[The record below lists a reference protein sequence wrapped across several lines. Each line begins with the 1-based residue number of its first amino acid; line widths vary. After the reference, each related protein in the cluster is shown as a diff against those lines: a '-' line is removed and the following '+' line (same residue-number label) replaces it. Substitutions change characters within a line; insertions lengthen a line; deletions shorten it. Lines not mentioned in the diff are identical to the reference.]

1 MSRTSPH
8 DRPAETARLPRVA
21 RELGVPAE
29 TIEELSRAGAG
40 TVGEL
45 RAAGGSGRMLEATGD
60 PDLRERLRLLDAHA
74 ALSVLPVGEATVTR
88 LRDAGMRSVLDVA
101 AGGEERIRMALG
113 PTAADDEV
121 AAIRGAADAQA
132 AVLTAAAAGARV
144 SADRGALARSMSALL
159 SGTCERD
166 ECLSALSPLAYLADL
181 LDFAVRHLRQP
192 VMAPGLEGR
201 YSADPSGSQPV
212 LTRVDAAID
221 FDWGAAAPAPGLPVD
236 GFAVTW
242 SGWCGRRPTSCSRS
256 AWRRTTRP
264 TSPSGW
270 TGRWSS
276 TRGRPPPSRAGA
288 RSGCRRAAP
297 PRCGSTTRTGRG
309 PPGSACSGRAPPSPS
324 RWSRPPGSAT
334 GPRRRR

>member
-1 MSRTSPH
+1 
-8 DRPAETARLPRVA
+8 
-21 RELGVPAE
+21 
-29 TIEELSRAGAG
+29 
-40 TVGEL
+40 
-45 RAAGGSGRMLEATGD
+45 
-60 PDLRERLRLLDAHA
+60 
-74 ALSVLPVGEATVTR
+74 
-88 LRDAGMRSVLDVA
+88 
-101 AGGEERIRMALG
+101 
-113 PTAADDEV
+113 
-121 AAIRGAADAQA
+121 
-132 AVLTAAAAGARV
+132 
-144 SADRGALARSMSALL
+144 MSALL

-212 LTRVDAAID
+212 LTRVNAAID

-242 SGWCGRRPTSCSRS
+242 SGWV
-256 AWRRTTRP
+256 
-264 TSPSGW
+264 
-270 TGRWSS
+270 
-276 TRGRPPPSRAGA
+276 RPPADELFTFRVEADDTTDVALWVDGA
-288 RSGCRRAAP
+288 LVVELRETTAVARWGTIGCRRAAP